1 MHIAATC
8 LVALMVASAGLLQ
21 VKAGQCNKK
30 DFTNLGEMPYDPADR
45 SNYQNV
51 FYYGNLEVIN
61 ATETYQL
68 KCAVS

>member
-1 MHIAATC
+1 MHIAAAC

-21 VKAGQCNKK
+21 VQGAQCNKK
-30 DFTNLGEMPYDPADR
+30 DFINLMEIPYDPAER